1 MNGNQLLQ
9 IALYFVILLLLAL
22 PLGSYM
28 SKVYQGEKTFL
39 DPVFRPLE
47 KLIYRI
53 LGVRPDEEMSWKRY
67 TISLLLFS
75 FTSMVFLYGLQRIQA
90 FLPLNPQ
97 HLGSVAPDLAF
108 NTTASFT
115 TNTNWQAYAGEST
128 MAYLTQ
134 MLGLTFQNFVSAAVG
149 AAVAVALIRGF
160 VRRTCKTIGN
170 FWVDLVRTT
179 LWILL
184 PLSLVL
190 AILFVSQGVIQNLSP
205 YTTVKTVDGVKQII
219 AQGPVASQEAIKLL
233 GVNGGGF
240 FNANS
245 AHPFENPTP
254 FSNLLQMLAIFLI
267 PGAFTF
273 TFGRMVKDTRQGWAI
288 FAVMSILF
296 LAGAGILVYSEQAGN
311 PLITNLGIA
320 AHASSLQP
328 GGNMEG
334 KEMRFGITNSALF
347 AAITTDAS
355 CGAVIA
361 MHDSLTPLGGL
372 ITLLN
377 MKLGEI
383 IFGGVGAGLYSILI
397 FAVLAVFIAGLM
409 VGRTP
414 EYLGKKI
421 ESREMKMAMLSIL
434 ILPVSTLGFTAVAS
448 VIPQGVGGILN
459 PGAHGFSE
467 ILYAF
472 TSATANNGSA
482 FAGLTSNTVFYNTTL
497 GLAML
502 MGRFL
507 PIIPIMAIAGSL
519 AGKKA
524 VPVNEGTFPTHGPL
538 FVALLSG
545 VILILG
551 ALTYFPALALGP
563 ILEQLQMLGGHLF

>member
-108 NTTASFT
+108 NTAASFT

-288 FAVMSILF
+288 FAVLSILF